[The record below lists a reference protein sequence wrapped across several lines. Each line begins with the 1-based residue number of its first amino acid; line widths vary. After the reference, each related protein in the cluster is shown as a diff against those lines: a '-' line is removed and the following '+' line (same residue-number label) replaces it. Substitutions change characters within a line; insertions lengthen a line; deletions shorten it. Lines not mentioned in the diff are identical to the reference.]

1 MSASNVRAFIR
12 TACTPPLTMSAAVEV
27 QQQGHGHRPT
37 LVMVWHEHSHL
48 EQSPLPA
55 RVGEQLLI
63 SLEDRITAGGMT

>member
-1 MSASNVRAFIR
+1 
-12 TACTPPLTMSAAVEV
+12 MSAAVEV

-48 EQSPLPA
+48 EQSPLSA